1 MKDREGALADSFFVF
16 RSEKT
21 NSCKMSARKIHL
33 SLYGK
38 YYIIAHSV
46 CNEVHVYI
54 RKKGKKSVE
63 YEKTI

>member
-1 MKDREGALADSFFVF
+1 
-16 RSEKT
+16 
-21 NSCKMSARKIHL
+21 MSAYKIHL

-38 YYIIAHSV
+38 YYIITHSV
-46 CNEVHVYI
+46 CNVVYVYI